1 MTTKVMVTGGCGFL
15 GHHLVEHFL
24 KSTDW
29 EIVVVDRLNYASEGF
44 DRLRDIKCFTDDRV
58 RVLTADFVHDLSP
71 GVVYEIG
78 EPDYI
83 FHLGAETHVDRSI
96 EHPEEFVN
104 ANVMGTVKVLQF
116 ARKLSSLKKF
126 FYFSTDEVF
135 GPAPRGVAYK
145 EWDRYN
151 SGNPYSASKAA
162 GEEMC
167 LAFGNTFRLPV
178 VITHCM
184 NIFGER
190 QFPEKFIPLVIRSVL
205 KGEKVLIHSDSTKT
219 IPGSRFWIHARNVS
233 AAVLFL
239 VDKAQ
244 SQEKYNIVGER
255 ELNNLEVA
263 QRVAEI
269 VGKPLNY
276 ELVDFH
282 SSRPGHDLRYAL
294 DGSKMAEMGY
304 KIPMS
309 FEASLE
315 KTIRWYLDSPRWL
328 EFNRRTD
335 RRKAEE
341 DRRVAEKH

>member
-1 MTTKVMVTGGCGFL
+1 MTIRAMITGGCGFL

-29 EIVVVDRLNYASEGF
+29 EIVVLDRLNYASEGF
-44 DRLRDIKCFTDDRV
+44 DRLRDIKCFTDKRV
-58 RVLTADFVHDLSP
+58 TVLTADFVSDLSP
-71 GVVYEIG
+71 GIAYEIG
-78 EPDYI
+78 NVDYI

-96 EHPEEFVN
+96 ECPEEFVS
-104 ANVMGTVKVLQF
+104 ANVMGTVKVMQF
-116 ARKLSSLKKF
+116 ARKQKKLKKF

-162 GEEMC
+162 AEEMC
-167 LAFGNTFRLPV
+167 LAFGNTYRLPV

-190 QFPEKFIPLVIRSVL
+190 QFPEKFIPLVIRSVQS
-205 KGEKVLIHSDSTKT
+205 GQKVLIHSDATKT

-239 VDKAQ
+239 VDKADV
-244 SQEKYNIVGER
+244 QEKYNIVGER

-263 QRVAEI
+263 LKVAEV

-294 DGSKMAEMGY
+294 DGSKMAQMGY
-304 KIPMS
+304 SIPMS
-309 FEASLE
+309 FEKSLE
-315 KTIRWYLDSPRWL
+315 KTIRWYLENPRWL
-328 EFNRRTD
+328 EYDKSKSDTVV
-335 RRKAEE
+335 KSS
-341 DRRVAEKH
+341 V

>member
-1 MTTKVMVTGGCGFL
+1 MPIRVMVTGGCGFL
-15 GHHLVEHFL
+15 GHHMIEQIL
-24 KSTDW
+24 KTTPWD
-29 EIVVVDRLNYASEGF
+29 VVVIDRLSYASKGF
-44 DRLRDIKCFTDDRV
+44 DRLRDIKCFTDSRV
-58 RVLTADFVHDLSP
+58 TVLTADFTEDISP
-71 GVVYEIG
+71 GLEYEIG
-78 EPDYI
+78 DVDYI

-96 EHPEEFVN
+96 DCPEDFVK
-104 ANVMGTVKVLQF
+104 ANVLGTVKVMQL
-116 ARKLSSLKKF
+116 ARKQSKLKQF

-135 GPAPRGVAYK
+135 GPAPEGVAYK

-151 SGNPYSASKAA
+151 SGNPYSASKAGA
-162 GEEMC
+162 EELC
-167 LAFGNTFRLPV
+167 LSFGNTYGLPI

-205 KGEKVLIHSDSTKT
+205 EGQKVLIHSDSTKT
-219 IPGSRFWIHARNVS
+219 KPGSRFWIHARNVA

-239 VDKAQ
+239 VEHAKTQD
-244 SQEKYNIVGER
+244 KYNIVGEK

-294 DGSKMAEMGY
+294 DGTKMAEMGWS
-304 KIPMS
+304 IPMR
-309 FEASLE
+309 FEQSLE
-315 KTIRWYLDSPRWL
+315 KTIRWYMDNPRWL
-328 EFNRRTD
+328 EYNTAQVGSVR
-335 RRKAEE
+335 
-341 DRRVAEKH
+341 